1 MSLSTEETAID
12 VTSHP
17 ADISRL
23 ASADVLDWRE
33 ILSHKTV
40 LGQGTL
46 PPSSP
51 KGSTLFVTNV
61 APLYLRSD
69 TQKTVISHLAE
80 LFSQWHGDLLFE
92 VVLTIPYFAATKLV
106 VAFAPTNI
114 SLVNMSAATMAG
126 LHNSVILNPANNY
139 SVTLRVPFISVTNW
153 CPTAAG
159 VGEIGCKLLEPI
171 VSSLELNQGLPWTL
185 LVSADPDSFRFRYI
199 IPPIIE
205 GSGEDPVHNVP
216 TLGDNVISISM
227 STTAGKVEGQRA
239 VSRWPLVQ
247 QSPNSLSLQYE
258 SMMLI
263 PRSRVE
269 FVMQKVRGQ
278 FPLGGYPLD
287 VIANMFDVAA
297 FTYDKLQPFV
307 LPNPFVIFPYLTQP
321 FRLQTTT
328 SSTTVGVDAP
338 VYVYQSGTDCKLWF
352 QVPMDARELPTGT
365 VMFFSF
371 IPSSDPIPAISTCTY
386 EGTHTQSN
394 VKYFKFRS
402 IGQFKN
408 QSQVVQCAVAAWKPT
423 NLHVN
428 SIISAL
434 RQIDQCPGEI
444 THMALYTTMPPDLA
458 ATFTEWLVTSD
469 NTSPPAQALSY
480 SISFSPNQS
489 SLAYNAGRFSES
501 PKARGVIWRL
511 FKLFKGDE
519 TKWWAWLVKGLDV
532 IVDALI
538 GAFLGRADT
547 HYVVPIGAGSGF
559 RVQAV
564 GAYDPKLVAK
574 SDPVPLEYIPKRETR
589 SIVDIQLHEET
600 RRFFRLRSKSASGS
614 RGETASRPVSLSPS
628 TSRAHSKTYKA
639 KHLLTPEHRFR
650 LQAS

>member
-17 ADISRL
+17 ADVSRL

-139 SVTLRVPFISVTNW
+139 SVTLRVPFISVANW

-159 VGEIGCKLLEPI
+159 VGEVGCKLLEPI

-205 GSGEDPVHNVP
+205 GSGEEPVHNVP

-239 VSRWPLVQ
+239 VTRWPLVQ
-247 QSPNSLSLQYE
+247 QTPSSLALQYE

-278 FPLGGYPLD
+278 FPTGEYPAD
-287 VIANMFDVAA
+287 VIANMFDVSA
-297 FTYDKLQPFV
+297 FTYDRVQPFSP
-307 LPNPFVIFPYLTQP
+307 PNPYAVFPYLTQP
-321 FRLQTTT
+321 FRLQR
-328 SSTTVGVDAP
+328 TTVYNVVGADAP
-338 VYVYQSGTDCKLWF
+338 VYIWSDNSTCKLWF
-352 QVPMDARELPTGT
+352 QVPSSADIPIGTIMYFVMIPKSRPLPT
-365 VMFFSF
+365 
-371 IPSSDPIPAISTCTY
+371 ISICDY
-386 EGTHTQSN
+386 EGHVTN
-394 VKYFKFRS
+394 LGVKYFR
-402 IGQFKN
+402 FKSDVLIRDN
-408 QSQVVQCAVAAWKPT
+408 SGVVQCAMAVWKPS
-423 NLHVN
+423 NVHVDR
-428 SIISAL
+428 ILAAL
-434 RQIDQCPGEI
+434 KQIDQCPGEI

-458 ATFTEWLVTSD
+458 TTFTDWLVTAD
-469 NTSPPAQALSY
+469 NTSPPAQAMSY
-480 SISFSPNQS
+480 SISFSPNQA

-501 PKARGVIWRL
+501 QKARGVIWRL

-538 GAFLGRADT
+538 GAFLGRADSP
-547 HYVVPIGAGSGF
+547 YVVPIGASSGF

-564 GAYDPKLVAK
+564 GAYDPKLVTK
-574 SDPVPLEYIPKRETR
+574 SDPVPLEYIPRRETR
-589 SIVDIQLHEET
+589 SLMDIQLRET
-600 RRFFRLRSKSASGS
+600 THRLFRSRSKSASGS
-614 RGETASRPVSLSPS
+614 QGDAASRPVSLSPHA
-628 TSRAHSKTYKA
+628 SRVHSRSHQA
-639 KHLLTPEHRFR
+639 KYPSPKKHRFR

>member
-17 ADISRL
+17 ADVSRL

-205 GSGEDPVHNVP
+205 GSGEEPVHNVP

-239 VSRWPLVQ
+239 VTRWPLVQ
-247 QSPNSLSLQYE
+247 QTPSSLALQYE
-258 SMMLI
+258 SMMLV

-278 FPLGGYPLD
+278 FPTGEYPAD
-287 VIANMFDVAA
+287 VIANMFDVSA
-297 FTYDKLQPFV
+297 FTYDRVQPFSP
-307 LPNPFVIFPYLTQP
+307 PNPYAVFPYLTQP
-321 FRLQTTT
+321 FRLQR
-328 SSTTVGVDAP
+328 TTVYNVVGADAP
-338 VYVYQSGTDCKLWF
+338 VYIWSDPSTCKLWF
-352 QVPMDARELPTGT
+352 QVPSSADIPIGTIMYFVMIPKTRPLPT
-365 VMFFSF
+365 
-371 IPSSDPIPAISTCTY
+371 ISICDY
-386 EGTHTQSN
+386 EGHVTN
-394 VKYFKFRS
+394 LGVKFFRFKSDVIIRDNS
-402 IGQFKN
+402 G
-408 QSQVVQCAVAAWKPT
+408 VVQCAMAVWKPS
-423 NLHVN
+423 NVHVDR
-428 SIISAL
+428 ILAAL
-434 RQIDQCPGEI
+434 KQIDQCPGEI

-458 ATFTEWLVTSD
+458 ATFTDWLVTAD

-480 SISFSPNQS
+480 SISFSPNQA

-501 PKARGVIWRL
+501 QKARGVIWRL

-538 GAFLGRADT
+538 GAFLGRADSP
-547 HYVVPIGAGSGF
+547 YVVPIGASSGF

-564 GAYDPKLVAK
+564 GAYDPKLVTK
-574 SDPVPLEYIPKRETR
+574 SDPVPLEYIPRRETR
-589 SIVDIQLHEET
+589 SLMDIQLRET
-600 RRFFRLRSKSASGS
+600 THRLFRSRSKSASGS
-614 RGETASRPVSLSPS
+614 QGDAASRPVSLSPHA
-628 TSRAHSKTYKA
+628 SRVHSRSHQA
-639 KHLLTPEHRFR
+639 KHPSPKKHRFR